1 MSELVEQHHRYS
13 ASGAEGWMNCPG
25 KIAMEQGK
33 EDSYSPYADEGS
45 AAHFLAAE
53 CLEQQ
58 VEAEYYYGRTIVCY
72 THEGRAYQ
80 SFGRP
85 DHKVPGESSRWEV
98 TRDMAMYVQ
107 RYVDQVNAAAKDGT
121 LLVEQRVR
129 FGESIGVPGAF
140 GTGDA
145 IIITNDGKTLKVR
158 DLKYGFKPV
167 SPVENM
173 QMMLYALG
181 ALYEFDYLID
191 MDELENIDL
200 QIIQPRTSTQDE
212 PWITT
217 PARLFEFAEEAKAA
231 IALSEEALARLNDHE
246 WMSDNLGNGTFDE
259 WAGMYLRTSEK
270 GCTWCKAK
278 STCPALH
285 NECLTDM
292 GVAPAT
298 IDGLDDLDA
307 PMEAALRRITEVDF
321 DTLVKMYAVTKKIKM
336 WIEGVENRMMHDM
349 LKGHKTPHF
358 KIVKGRQGNRV
369 WASEVQAEETMKK
382 LRLKVDEMYD
392 KKVISVPTAEKL
404 LRAQS
409 PKKWKQLEPLITRP
423 EGKLVVA
430 PMGDKRESFDPYGE
444 QIAQLPDLSS
454 VTLDDLI

>member
-25 KIAMEQGK
+25 KIAMEQDK

-53 CLEQQ
+53 CLEKQ
-58 VEAEYYYGRTIVCY
+58 VEADEFYGKTIVCY
-72 THEGRAYQ
+72 TSEGRAYQ
-80 SFGRP
+80 AFVQEGQAVFG
-85 DHKVPGESSRWEV
+85 ETSRWEV
-98 TRDMAMYVQ
+98 TRDMAMFVQ
-107 RYVDQVNAAAKDGT
+107 RYADQVNKAAENGT

-145 IIITNDGKTLKVR
+145 IIVTNDGKTLKVR

-167 SPVENM
+167 SPVDNM

-212 PWITT
+212 PWVTT

-231 IALSEEALARLNDHE
+231 IALSEAAI
-246 WMSDNLGNGTFDE
+246 SNLTEMDFTQ
-259 WAGMYLRTSEK
+259 WAETYLSTSEK

-278 STCPALH
+278 SSCPALH
-285 NECLTDM
+285 NECLSDM

-298 IDGLDDLDA
+298 VEGLPDLDA
-307 PMEAALRRITEVDF
+307 TMDEALLRITEVDF
-321 DTLVKMYAVTKKIKM
+321 DTLVKLYGVTKKIKM
-336 WIEGVENRMMHDM
+336 WIEGVEDRMMHDM
-349 LKGHKTPHF
+349 LKGHKTPYF
-358 KIVKGRQGNRV
+358 KIVKGRQGNRA
-369 WASEVQAEETMKK
+369 WASEVRAEEAMKK

-392 KKVISVPTAEKL
+392 KKIISVPSAEKL

-423 EGKLVVA
+423 EGKLVIA

-444 QIAQLPDLSS
+444 QIAQLPDLSN
-454 VTLDDLI
+454 VTLEDLI

>member
-13 ASGAEGWMNCPG
+13 ASGAEGWINCPG

-33 EDSYSPYADEGS
+33 ADTYSPYADEGS

-53 CLEQQ
+53 CLIYQ
-58 VEAEYYYGRTIVCY
+58 VDAEEYLGRFIVCY

-80 SFGRP
+80 VFSDMDLP
-85 DHKVPGESSRWEV
+85 TKAVESSRWEV
-98 TRDMAMYVQ
+98 TRDMVHYVQ
-107 RYVDQVNAAAKDGT
+107 LYADQVNEAAKDGT

-129 FGESIGVPGAF
+129 FGDYIGVPGAF

-145 IIITNDGKTLKVR
+145 IIISNDGKTLKVR

-181 ALYEFDYLID
+181 ALFEFDYLID

-200 QIIQPRTSTQDE
+200 QIIQPRTSTQE
-212 PWITT
+212 PPWITT

-231 IALSEEALARLNDHE
+231 IAKSEEAIDLLTNV
-246 WMSDNLGNGTFDE
+246 TFDE
-259 WAGMYLRTSEK
+259 WASQYLRTSEK

-278 STCPALH
+278 ATCPALH
-285 NECLTDM
+285 NECLSDI

-298 IDGLDDLDA
+298 ADGLDNLDDE
-307 PMEAALRRITEVDF
+307 MDAALLRVAEVDF
-321 DTLVKMYAVTKKIKM
+321 ETLVKLYSVTKKIKM
-336 WIEGVENRMMHDM
+336 WVEGVEDRMMHDM
-349 LKGHKTPHF
+349 LQGHKTPHY
-358 KIVKGRQGNRV
+358 KIVRGRQGHRK
-369 WASEVQAEETMKK
+369 WASEQAAEAALKRMKF
-382 LRLKVDEMYD
+382 KVDEMYD
-392 KKVISVPTAEKL
+392 KTVISAPTAEKL
-404 LRAQS
+404 IRAQS
-409 PKKWKQLEPLITRP
+409 PKKWKQLEELIVRP
-423 EGKLVVA
+423 EGKLTVA
-430 PMGDKRESFDPYGE
+430 PMSDKRASFDPYGE
-444 QIAQLPDLSS
+444 QIAKLPDYSN

>member
-33 EDSYSPYADEGS
+33 ADSYSPYADEGS

-53 CLEQQ
+53 CLEKQ
-58 VEAEYYYGRTIVCY
+58 VDAEEFYGKTIVCY

-80 SFGRP
+80 VFAEDDMPSEA
-85 DHKVPGESSRWEV
+85 KESSRWEV

-107 RYVDQVNAAAKDGT
+107 RYADQVNAAAKDST

-145 IIITNDGKTLKVR
+145 IIITNDGKMLKVR

-181 ALYEFDYLID
+181 ALYEFDYQID
-191 MDELENIDL
+191 MDELEHIDL
-200 QIIQPRTSTQDE
+200 QILQPRTSTQDE

-231 IALSEEALARLNDHE
+231 IALSEAAL
-246 WMSDNLGNGTFDE
+246 SNLSEMEFTQ
-259 WAGMYLRTSEK
+259 WAETYLRTSEK

-278 STCPALH
+278 TSCPALH
-285 NECLTDM
+285 NECLSDM

-298 IDGLDDLDA
+298 IEGLPDLDA
-307 PMEAALRRITEVDF
+307 TMDAALHRITEVDF
-321 DTLVKMYAVTKKIKM
+321 ETLVKLYGVTKKIKM
-336 WIEGVENRMMHDM
+336 WVEGVEDRMMHDM
-349 LKGHKTPHF
+349 LQGHKTPHF
-358 KIVKGRQGNRV
+358 KIVKGRQGNRA
-369 WASEVQAEETMKK
+369 WASEVQAEEAMKK

-392 KKVISVPTAEKL
+392 KKIISVPSAEKL

-409 PKKWKQLEPLITRP
+409 PKKWKQLEVLITRP

-430 PMGDKRESFDPYGE
+430 PMKDKRESFDPYGE
-444 QIAQLPDLSS
+444 QIAQLPDYSNI
-454 VTLDDLI
+454 TLDDLI

>member
-13 ASGAEGWMNCPG
+13 ASGAEGWFNCPG

-33 EDSYSPYADEGS
+33 EEKYSPYADEGS

-53 CLEQQ
+53 CLIGLVDADEHI
-58 VEAEYYYGRTIVCY
+58 GKTIVCY
-72 THEGRAYQ
+72 TYEGRAYQ
-80 SFGRP
+80 AFSFTP
-85 DHKVPGESSRWEV
+85 IPENSVLSSEWEV
-98 TRDMAMYVQ
+98 TRDMARYVQ
-107 RYVDQVNAAAKDGT
+107 TYIDQVSEAAKDGT

-129 FGESIGVPGAF
+129 FGDYIGDPGAF

-145 IIITNDGKTLKVR
+145 IIVSNDGKTLKVR

-181 ALYEFDYLID
+181 ALFEFDYLID
-191 MDELENIDL
+191 LGELENIDL
-200 QIIQPRTSTQDE
+200 QILQPRTSTQDP

-231 IALSEEALARLNDHE
+231 VAKAEEAIAKLNDHD
-246 WMSDNLGNGTFDE
+246 WMSDNPGTFDE
-259 WAGMYLRTSEK
+259 WAGMYLRPSEK

-278 STCPALH
+278 AACPALQ
-285 NECLTDM
+285 NECLSDM
-292 GVAPAT
+292 QIAPAT
-298 IDGLDDLDA
+298 ADGLTNLDA
-307 PMEAALRRITEVDF
+307 EMDAALLRITEVDF
-321 DTLVKMYAVTKKIKM
+321 ETLVKLYGVTKKIKM
-336 WIEGVENRMMHDM
+336 WAEGIEDRMMHDM
-349 LKGHKTPHF
+349 LNGHKTPHY
-358 KIVKGRQGNRV
+358 KIVRGRQGNRK
-369 WASEVQAEETMKK
+369 WTSEQDAEAALKRMKF
-382 LRLKVDEMYD
+382 KVDEMYD
-392 KKVISVPTAEKL
+392 KSVISVPTAEKL
-404 LRAQS
+404 IRAQS
-409 PKKWKQLEPLITRP
+409 PKKWRQLEELITRP

-444 QIAQLPDLSS
+444 QIAKLPDYSN

>member
-33 EDSYSPYADEGS
+33 EDKYSPYADEGS

-53 CLEQQ
+53 CLIKQ
-58 VEAEYYYGRTIVCY
+58 VEADEFFGKTIVCY

-80 SFGRP
+80 VFAEDDLPSEA
-85 DHKVPGESSRWEV
+85 KESSRWEV
-98 TRDMAMYVQ
+98 SRDMAMFVQ
-107 RYVDQVNAAAKDGT
+107 RYVDQVNKAAENGT

-129 FGESIGVPGAF
+129 FGESIGIPGAF

-191 MDELENIDL
+191 MDELEHIDL
-200 QIIQPRTSTQDE
+200 QILQPRTSTQDE

-231 IALSEEALARLNDHE
+231 IAKSEGAIAELSDHDTMAE
-246 WMSDNLGNGTFDE
+246 PGAFDE

-278 STCPALH
+278 SSCPALH
-285 NECLTDM
+285 NECLSDM

-298 IDGLDDLDA
+298 VDDLPNLDA
-307 PMEAALRRITEVDF
+307 TMGAALLRITEVDF
-321 DTLVKMYAVTKKIKM
+321 DTLVKLYGVTKKIKM
-336 WIEGVENRMMHDM
+336 WVEGVEDRMMHDM

-358 KIVKGRQGNRV
+358 KIVKGRQGNRA
-369 WASEVQAEETMKK
+369 WASEVRAEEAMKK

-392 KKVISVPTAEKL
+392 KKIISVPSAEKL

-409 PKKWKQLEPLITRP
+409 PKKWKQLEALITRP
-423 EGKLVVA
+423 EGKLVIA

-454 VTLDDLI
+454 ITLDDLL

>member
-33 EDSYSPYADEGS
+33 ADSYSPYADEGS

-53 CLEQQ
+53 CLTAL
-58 VEAEYYYGRTIVCY
+58 VDAEEFYGKTIVCY

-80 SFGRP
+80 AFSYTP
-85 DHKVPGESSRWEV
+85 IPEDSVLSSEWEV

-107 RYVDQVNAAAKDGT
+107 RYVDQVTAAAKDGT

-191 MDELENIDL
+191 TDELEHIDL
-200 QIIQPRTSTQDE
+200 QILQPRTSTQDE

-231 IALSEEALARLNDHE
+231 IALSEAAL
-246 WMSDNLGNGTFDE
+246 SNLSEMEFTR
-259 WAGMYLRTSEK
+259 WAETYLRNSEK

-278 STCPALH
+278 TSCPALH
-285 NECLTDM
+285 NECLSDM

-298 IDGLDDLDA
+298 VEGLPDLDA
-307 PMEAALRRITEVDF
+307 TMDAALHRITEVDF
-321 DTLVKMYAVTKKIKM
+321 DTLVKMYAATKKIKM
-336 WIEGVENRMMHDM
+336 WIDGVEDRMMHDM
-349 LKGHKTPHF
+349 LQGHKTPHF
-358 KIVKGRQGNRV
+358 KIVKGRQGNRA
-369 WASEVQAEETMKK
+369 WASEVQAEEAMKK

-392 KKVISVPTAEKL
+392 KKIISVPSAEKL

-444 QIAQLPDLSS
+444 QIAQLPDYSNI
-454 VTLDDLI
+454 TLDDLI

>member
-53 CLEQQ
+53 CLINQT
-58 VEAEYYYGRTIVCY
+58 EADEFFGKTIVCY
-72 THEGRAYQ
+72 TYEGRAYQ
-80 SFGRP
+80 VFAEDDMPSEA
-85 DHKVPGESSRWEV
+85 KESSRWEV
-98 TRDMAMYVQ
+98 TRDMAMFVQ
-107 RYVDQVNAAAKDGT
+107 RYVDQVNAAAKDST

-129 FGESIGVPGAF
+129 FGEPIGVPGAF

-167 SPVENM
+167 SPVDNM

-212 PWITT
+212 PWVTT

-231 IALSEEALARLNDHE
+231 IALSEKAIAELSDHDTMAE
-246 WMSDNLGNGTFDE
+246 PGAFDE
-259 WAGMYLRTSEK
+259 WAGAYLRTSEK

-278 STCPALH
+278 SSCPALH
-285 NECLTDM
+285 NECLSDM
-292 GVAPAT
+292 GVVPAT
-298 IDGLDDLDA
+298 VEGLPDLDST
-307 PMEAALRRITEVDF
+307 MDEALLRITEVDF
-321 DTLVKMYAVTKKIKM
+321 DTLVKLYGVTKKIKM
-336 WIEGVENRMMHDM
+336 WIEGVEDRMMHDM

-358 KIVKGRQGNRV
+358 KIVKGRQGNRA
-369 WASEVQAEETMKK
+369 WASEVQAEEAMKK
-382 LRLKVDEMYD
+382 LRLKVEEMYD
-392 KKVISVPTAEKL
+392 KKIISVPSAEKL

-423 EGKLVVA
+423 EGKLVIA

-444 QIAQLPDLSS
+444 QIAQLPDLSG
-454 VTLDDLI
+454 VTLEDLI